1 MPISQLWSAD
11 IGSNLLRSRCY
22 ALYMTMRAEERTLE
36 KIARATRRERLL
48 IAALEGRIVEPGD
61 QLAALVDTARALRA
75 ADFPFALIGGIAV
88 GIRSGVPRATDD
100 IDIAVASTAARS
112 AVAFALEDAGF
123 VLRGEFEHSL
133 NYRHA
138 NGEPVQIAF
147 DPAFDRMI
155 ERAELL
161 RIGDADIP
169 VVLTEDLIEM
179 KERASRAPGRRRS
192 KALRDQADAEL
203 LRGDVPEPDEGW

>member
-1 MPISQLWSAD
+1 M
-11 IGSNLLRSRCY
+11 N
-22 ALYMTMRAEERTLE
+22 AEERTLE

-48 IAALEGRIVEPGD
+48 IAAFEGRIVEPDD
-61 QLAALVDTARALRA
+61 QLAALIDTARALRA
-75 ADFPFALIGGIAV
+75 AALPFALIGGIAV

-100 IDIAVASTAARS
+100 IDIAVATTAERS
-112 AVAFALEDAGF
+112 AVVSALDEAGF
-123 VLRGEFEHSL
+123 VGRGEFEHSL

-138 NGEPVQIAF
+138 NGEPVQFAF

-161 RIGDADIP
+161 RIDDAEIP
-169 VVLTEDLIEM
+169 VVLTVDLIEM

-203 LRGDVPEPDEGW
+203 LRGDVPDPDEGW

>member
-1 MPISQLWSAD
+1 
-11 IGSNLLRSRCY
+11 
-22 ALYMTMRAEERTLE
+22 MRTKEGILE
-36 KIARATRRERLL
+36 KIARATKRERLL
-48 IAALEGRIVEPGD
+48 IASFEGQIVEPGD
-61 QLAALVDTARALRA
+61 QLAALSDTARALRA
-75 ADFPFALIGGIAV
+75 AALPFALIGGIAV

-100 IDIAVASTAARS
+100 IDIAVATTAERS
-112 AVAFALEDAGF
+112 AVALALDDAGF
-123 VLRGEFEHSL
+123 VRRGEFEHSL
-133 NYRHA
+133 NYRHTT
-138 NGEPVQIAF
+138 GEPVQIAF

-161 RIGDADIP
+161 RFGDDDIP

-192 KALRDQADAEL
+192 KALRDQADVEL